1 MIMIQKS
8 IWRQRLNFPMTAEGF
23 VGHLRTFLTE
33 VVVNDYSKDDFCS
46 TKEEYLCVKY
56 LVYK

>member
-1 MIMIQKS
+1 MSFIPTVYPMRVTPVCQ
-8 IWRQRLNFPMTAEGF
+8 QRND
-23 VGHLRTFLTE
+23 FLHDILELGT
-33 VVVNDYSKDDFCS
+33 DYSKDDFCS

>member
-1 MIMIQKS
+1 
-8 IWRQRLNFPMTAEGF
+8 LNFPMTAEGF